1 MVVALIILPMILR
14 HNAISERQTNLPAQI
29 TEEVNSTATTTITT
43 NQTETT
49 TTTIETLSESRT
61 NETIA
66 VFNPAKITTS
76 KTTTQTTQK
85 SVVDNLTTT
94 EHKITTSK
102 STTTVVNPTTV
113 AKNTTTG
120 GTTGG
125 NNAPV
130 QGYYPTKEEWDIF
143 CVVVCSETGY
153 CEDKAQLAVAH
164 TVINRLSNPIYPDT
178 IKEILTQRAQ
188 YTCVQNYY
196 TGNMRPGLEIGGE
209 AYNHTMQLIHQAW
222 EEWDFTHGAVAYYNP
237 HMIGWNAWFEQY
249 ECVYEDQYGR
259 FFKV

>member
-1 MVVALIILPMILR
+1 MIILPMILR
-14 HNAISERQTNLPAQI
+14 YHRHEQHKQQDDLPGQV
-29 TEEVNSTATTTITT
+29 TESNNSAA
-43 NQTETT
+43 TT
-49 TTTIETLSESRT
+49 TTT
-61 NETIA
+61 A
-66 VFNPAKITTS
+66 
-76 KTTTQTTQK
+76 TQTTT
-85 SVVDNLTTT
+85 VTTT
-94 EHKITTSK
+94 ETYSESQTYATLNVLCSKTVATTPK
-102 STTTVVNPTTV
+102 KDVTPTLTQV
-113 AKNTTTG
+113 SVDAKNTTTECTNKSTEIPTNTTTKITT
-120 GTTGG
+120 TTGRTTG
-125 NNAPV
+125 VNNAPV
-130 QGYYPTKEEWDIF
+130 QGYYPTKEEWDMF

-196 TGNMRPGLEIGGE
+196 TGNMRPGLEVGGE

>member
-1 MVVALIILPMILR
+1 MVAIVLITPVILR
-14 HNAISERQTNLPAQI
+14 HTEKSEGQIDLPSQI
-29 TEEVNSTATTTITT
+29 TDEVNSTATTTITT
-43 NQTETT
+43 SQTKTT
-49 TTTIETLSESRT
+49 TTTIETLSESRA
-61 NETIA
+61 NKTIV

-76 KTTTQTTQK
+76 KTTTRTTQK

-94 EHKITTSK
+94 EHKTTTNK
-102 STTTVVNPTTV
+102 STTTVVNSTTD
-113 AKNTTTG
+113 ANNTTTG
-120 GTTGG
+120 GTTGV

-130 QGYYPTKEEWDIF
+130 QGYYPTKEEWDMF

-164 TVINRLSNPIYPDT
+164 TVINRLSNPIYPNT

-196 TGNMRPGLEIGGE
+196 TGNMRPGLEIGGA
-209 AYNHTMQLIHQAW
+209 AYNHTMKLIHQAW

>member
-1 MVVALIILPMILR
+1 MLITPMILR

-43 NQTETT
+43 GQTETT
-49 TTTIETLSESRT
+49 TTTIKTLSESRA
-61 NETIA
+61 NETIT

-94 EHKITTSK
+94 EHKTTTGEA
-102 STTTVVNPTTV
+102 TTTVANSTTV

-120 GTTGG
+120 GTTGV

-130 QGYYPTKEEWDIF
+130 HGYYPTKEEWDMF

-164 TVINRLSNPIYPDT
+164 TVINRLSNPIYPNT

-196 TGNMRPGLEIGGE
+196 TGNMRPGLEIGGA

-249 ECVYEDQYGR
+249 ECVYEDKYGR
-259 FFKV
+259 FFHV

>member
-1 MVVALIILPMILR
+1 MIILPMILR
-14 HNAISERQTNLPAQI
+14 YHRHEQHKQQNDLPGQV
-29 TEEVNSTATTTITT
+29 TESNNSAATTITT
-43 NQTETT
+43 
-49 TTTIETLSESRT
+49 
-61 NETIA
+61 A
-66 VFNPAKITTS
+66 
-76 KTTTQTTQK
+76 TQTTT
-85 SVVDNLTTT
+85 VTTT
-94 EHKITTSK
+94 ETYLESQTHATLNVLCSKTVATTTKKDVTSTSTQVSVSAKNTTTECTNK
-102 STTTVVNPTTV
+102 STETPTNTTTKVT
-113 AKNTTTG
+113 TTTG
-120 GTTGG
+120 GTTGA

-130 QGYYPTKEEWDIF
+130 QGYYPTKEEWDMF

-164 TVINRLSNPIYPDT
+164 TVINRLSNPIYPNT

-188 YTCVQNYY
+188 YTCVSNYY
-196 TGNMRPGLEIGGE
+196 TGNMRPGLEVGGE

-259 FFKV
+259 FFRV

>member
-1 MVVALIILPMILR
+1 MLITPMILR

-43 NQTETT
+43 GQTETT
-49 TTTIETLSESRT
+49 TTTIKTLSESRA
-61 NETIA
+61 NETIT

-76 KTTTQTTQK
+76 KTTTRTTQK

-94 EHKITTSK
+94 EHK
-102 STTTVVNPTTV
+102 TTTN
-113 AKNTTTG
+113 KSTTTG
-120 GTTGG
+120 GTNGA

-130 QGYYPTKEEWDIF
+130 QGYYPTKEEWDMF

>member
-1 MVVALIILPMILR
+1 MVAIVLITPVILR
-14 HNAISERQTNLPAQI
+14 HTEKSEGQIDLPSQI
-29 TEEVNSTATTTITT
+29 TEKVNPVVTTSITTSQTTIE
-43 NQTETT
+43 QEKTT
-49 TTTIETLSESRT
+49 TTTTT
-61 NETIA
+61 
-66 VFNPAKITTS
+66 AKITAQI
-76 KTTTQTTQK
+76 KQK

-94 EHKITTSK
+94 GHKTTTSK
-102 STTTVVNPTTV
+102 TTTTVVNSTTV

-120 GTTGG
+120 GTTGV

-130 QGYYPTKEEWDIF
+130 QGYYPTKEEWDMF
-143 CVVVCSETGY
+143 CVVVSSETGY

-164 TVINRLSNPIYPDT
+164 TVINRLSNPIYPNT